1 MPSHLDTREN
11 AYRDAMTGGRIK
23 LILLLLVCAAPV
35 IASYVTFYFLKP
47 EGRVNYGT
55 LIEPARLLPDVTL
68 ATLDG
73 RPYKLSGL
81 RGKWVLLTLDGGACA
96 AACPDKLF
104 KMRQL
109 RTMQGKE
116 RERIERAWLIT
127 DDEKLSTMLIREH
140 DDMKFLRGADAAL
153 MREFPNDGAPSDHI
167 YLVDPLGHLILRYPR
182 DANPA
187 RISRDI
193 GRLLKYSRIG

>member
-1 MPSHLDTREN
+1 MPSHLDTRES

-23 LILLLLVCAAPV
+23 LVLLLLVCAAPV
-35 IASYVTFYFLKP
+35 VASYVSFYFLKP

-55 LIEPARLLPDVTL
+55 LIEPARLLPEVML

-73 RPYKLSGL
+73 RPYKLSDL
-81 RGKWVLLTLDGGACA
+81 RGKWVLLTFDGGACA

-116 RERIERAWLIT
+116 RERIERAWLVT

-140 DDMKFLRGADAAL
+140 DDAKILRGADAAL
-153 MREFPNDGAPSDHI
+153 IREFPSDGVQTDYI
-167 YLVDPLGHLILRYPR
+167 YLIDPLGNLILRYPR
-182 DANPA
+182 DADPA
-187 RISRDI
+187 RISRDL

>member
-1 MPSHLDTREN
+1 MPSHLDTRES

-55 LIEPARLLPDVTL
+55 LIEPARLLPEVTL

-81 RGKWVLLTLDGGACA
+81 RGKWVLLTFDGGACA
-96 AACPDKLF
+96 ATCLDKLF

-109 RTMQGKE
+109 RTMRGKE
-116 RERIERAWLIT
+116 RERIERAWIVT
-127 DDEKLSTMLIREH
+127 DDAKLSTTLIREH
-140 DDMKFLRGADAAL
+140 DEVKILRGADAAL
-153 MREFPNDGAPSDHI
+153 MREFPSEGNQTDYI
-167 YLVDPLGHLILRYPR
+167 YLIDPLGNLILRYPR
-182 DANPA
+182 DADPA
-187 RISRDI
+187 RVSRDL